1 MTNNTLKTSFIKFK
15 IWVYQHIY
23 CNSIFFIRRFSYRSI
38 PIIINNFN
46 RLSFL
51 KRLIASLE
59 KRGYKNIYIIDNN
72 STYGPLLEYY
82 KECPYTIFR
91 LNKNVGYKA
100 IWETDIYEKFKHSL
114 YVYTDS
120 DMEIDDSCPDD
131 FMKHFIDIMKKH
143 PLCQKVGFGIRIDNL
158 PDCFK
163 HKQEVI
169 KHESQFWNN
178 EVSENIF
185 RAPIDTTFALYRP
198 LCKGP
203 ADYFQET
210 YRTGFP
216 YVIKHLPWYM
226 DSNNLNQEESYY
238 INSTIQST
246 HWTQK
251 LKS

>member
-1 MTNNTLKTSFIKFK
+1 MLKKSYVKYK
-15 IWVYQHIY
+15 IWIYQHIF
-23 CNSIFFIRRFSYRSI
+23 CNSIFFIKRFSYKNI

-51 KRLIASLE
+51 KRLIISLE

-72 STYGPLLEYY
+72 STYEPLLKYY
-82 KECPYTIFR
+82 KKCPYTIFR
-91 LNKNVGYKA
+91 LKENVGYKA
-100 IWETDIYEKFKHSL
+100 IWKTNIFDKFKHSL

-120 DMEIDDSCPDD
+120 DMEIDESCPDD

-163 HKQEVI
+163 NKQEVI
-169 KHESQFWNN
+169 KHESQFWIN
-178 EVSENIF
+178 EIHKNVY

-198 LCKGP
+198 LCGGP
-203 ADYFQET
+203 ADWSQET

-226 DSNNLNQEESYY
+226 DSNNLNHEESYY
-238 INSTIQST
+238 INSITQST

-251 LKS
+251 FKS